1 VVNILRDIAKLTP
14 QKALVYSLL
23 LAIGWLSSQ
32 MESLQIKD
40 DGKSEKNDKAIAKK
54 DAKIDSLQ
62 AVIVFIKTE
71 CSNKIEAKDQETI
84 KDLKERIALQQ
95 KVNIKAGEA
104 ERKVDVV
111 VQQVE
116 TKINRLIP
124 EKEEKQNDK

>member
-1 VVNILRDIAKLTP
+1 
-14 QKALVYSLL
+14 
-23 LAIGWLSSQ
+23 

-124 EKEEKQNDK
+124 EKEEKQNDKWSWT

>member
-1 VVNILRDIAKLTP
+1 MVNILRDIAKLTP